1 MPTKPAGTV
10 EIWAS
15 NLNHLFGDYPG
26 NPTKVNPGAGVVAA
40 GLIPGDPAPPTAEE
54 TNHEFNRWTLFLEW
68 LAGGSAAAGINT
80 HVVETNS
87 FGDINVRRGTF
98 TTDGAFLP
106 AVSGSASGG
115 GAGVYGESTQHGVRG
130 KSLFGGSGYGG
141 YFEAESNSGGA
152 RTIGSGSGHGL
163 FTTGGTTG
171 WGILSNGGS
180 NGVGGEFNG
189 FGGNEDIRLTP
200 ALNYGIDIQCAAS
213 ALGGIRILCNGQAG
227 LAITQDDPDFPCA
240 IMYGDSAATLG
251 QQALEVRAFGGGTAA
266 RLFASSGT
274 GYPLV
279 LTPKSAAPARG
290 ALQMGGQTA
299 RPTVLDGGQFSYN
312 ATEDQILV
320 SQFNDFG
327 QPGPGVGWR
336 GLWHTTGGFAL
347 AYKTLVTYYT
357 ISAEEKVLTM
367 TCTAGNAPKL
377 AGRRIRMRMNIAG
390 ISVSPTNTAATLNF
404 RVYDATASQNKLVR
418 TGSGT
423 GAGAGVYLAPTPA
436 TGWRPGIAVTFD
448 IDVPAA
454 GSRTWEIYV
463 SALGVGVTLDLHD
476 VSLEFEGLT

>member
-26 NPTKVNPGAGVVAA
+26 DPTKVSPGAGVVAA

-106 AVSGSASGG
+106 AVSGTASGG

-130 KSLFGGSGYGG
+130 KSVFGGSGYGG
-141 YFEAESNSGGA
+141 YFEAESNSGGV
-152 RTIGSGSGHGL
+152 RGIGSGSGYGG
-163 FTTGGTTG
+163 FFTGGTTG
-171 WGILSNGGS
+171 WGILANGGS

-189 FGGNEDIRLTP
+189 FNGNEDIRLTP

-279 LTPKSAAPARG
+279 LTPKSGAPARG

-299 RPTVLDGGQFSYN
+299 RPTVIDGGQFSYN
-312 ATEDQILV
+312 SSEDQILV
-320 SQFNDFG
+320 SAFSDFG
-327 QPGPGVGWR
+327 EPGPGVGWR
-336 GLWHTTGGFAL
+336 GLWTTTGGFAL
-347 AYKTLVTYYT
+347 AYKTKTNYT
-357 ISAEEKVLTM
+357 GIGGAQELVLTIVAS
-367 TCTAGNAPKL
+367 AGNAPKL
-377 AGRRIRMRMNIAG
+377 AGRSVVMRLMMSPSVNPSGTECTMNFKVRDA
-390 ISVSPTNTAATLNF
+390 TAATDKF
-404 RVYDATASQNKLVR
+404 TR
-418 TGSGT
+418 SGVGN
-423 GAGAGVYLAPTPA
+423 GAGAGVYLEALPSV
-436 TGWRPGIAVTFD
+436 GWRTSHAVTFD
-448 IDVPAA
+448 ITIPAA
-454 GSRTWEIYV
+454 GSRTWEVY
-463 SALGVGVTLDLHD
+463 AWVTGAVFLNLRDI
-476 VSLEFEGLT
+476 SLEFIGTV